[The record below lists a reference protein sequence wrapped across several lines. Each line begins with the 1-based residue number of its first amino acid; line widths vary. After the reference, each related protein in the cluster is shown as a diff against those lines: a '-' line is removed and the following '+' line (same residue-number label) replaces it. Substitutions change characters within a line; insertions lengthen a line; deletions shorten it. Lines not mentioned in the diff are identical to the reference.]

1 MVIEVCLHRAR
12 NWRATGLGRARARV
26 RRTAPL
32 GLHLA
37 AAALLMCLCALGA
50 GRAALAE
57 SATLIGVPS
66 GCRIEEGQDPF
77 IGQEGPC
84 QGKLVLSNQTFMSVG
99 SDYDFYKRGG
109 NGDYAV
115 KFDGRYYGMGD
126 WYTGNITDMSFYF
139 WQAPK
144 DVFEQVDHVL
154 GGTPIDFSIDEWD
167 TQNVVNMR
175 GMFFDAKTPGDDMS
189 NWDLSSLKHISIMFS
204 GAYNFNASLHT
215 WDVSNISDFSS
226 VFVGASSF
234 NSDISGWDVSNA
246 TSMAAMFSGAKSFQ
260 GDLSDWDVS
269 NVTNMYNMFGEA
281 ESFNSDIGGWDVGKV
296 EDMDYMFHKASS
308 FNRDLSGWE
317 VRMLDEEPS
326 YFDRET
332 GSFWTSSEKP
342 DWDRWVGVGQ
352 PAPVVVKLLPQHAA
366 SSVTPGS
373 DLFLFFDRE
382 VEANAGTIS
391 IVDGFSGEVFAA
403 FDVNSDQVVVN
414 GDEVK
419 IIPPRDFSPGRT
431 YMVLFDEGTFQGTT
445 GKDVAAFVEG
455 DWPDTEGDW
464 HFAILAEGCVVDLET
479 QESFVGQVE
488 PCVNKL
494 VISPEDFY
502 AVGSRHVGG
511 DESYSHQLIAL
522 DATPTSYGPNAWYV
536 GNITDMSNY
545 FRGYTRPSHMV
556 DKWDVSNVSDM
567 SYMFAENTQLV
578 TDFYNWDVSSVTN
591 MEGMFYKTTWI
602 HLAEL
607 AHPWLG
613 DSYWDTSS
621 LENTSKMFYEAI
633 DFNQDIAR
641 WDMSGVTDTSQMFYG
656 ATSYNQ
662 DLSPW
667 DTSQVTNMSEM
678 FRGASAFD
686 QDLSEW
692 DLDEVTDM
700 SGMFQEASA
709 FNSDIGDWYLGEVTN
724 MENMFQDASAF
735 DQDISTWDVS
745 QISSEPAGFDTNTS
759 QEWTEEEKPR
769 WGTSGDKIPP
779 VLLLHSPVD
788 DATNAEVDAEFALF
802 FSETVVAGQGAVR
815 IYEASGDQVE
825 AIDVS
830 SDAAEFSGSSLIFNL
845 SAPLAY
851 QTDYYVL
858 IDEAAIED
866 VDRNAFAGISDPE
879 AWTFTTGQDTDA
891 PTLVS
896 TVPADGASEVDID
909 AELTLT
915 FSEEVQAGVGSIDL
929 YDTATNTLMQSLAVD
944 GAQVTFA
951 GASLTLSP
959 SSFLTYQTDY
969 SVVIP
974 DAAIVDASPNR
985 NAFAGL
991 SGASDA
997 TSWRFTTEDAP
1008 ISAANSSVE
1017 ADPSDAVP
1025 VTGSSTIWVTLRDNE
1040 GHVVGGLASLISGS
1054 TSHSEA
1060 SLGTFAEQADAV
1072 GVYSATLTST
1082 AAGAVEVTLAV
1093 GDITLDATAT
1103 VNFTSVPD
1111 APSDFVVIPGDGV
1124 LDLSWTAPFDGGAE
1138 IEGYEYSL
1146 NEGGDYMATG
1156 STATRASVSVANG
1169 VPYAV
1174 TVRAVSAQGASAD
1187 AAVVSVPSVTVRSDA
1202 SSPVESSFIVE
1213 VVFSEGVSGFS
1224 SSDLRL
1230 SNAFVGPITG
1240 SDGDEVYSFEVRAIA
1255 EGEVA
1260 VGLVANAAVNA
1271 DGWGNTASD
1280 LLSRT
1285 YDLSGP
1291 VFDQDGVD
1299 SEGYLAFSVAENTT
1313 SVFATVSADDAH
1325 GPVTYA
1331 LGGGDDAAHFAI
1343 TQTGELSFDLD
1354 GGGDFEDP
1362 ADADGDNI
1370 YTFEVLALDGA
1381 SPANSTAQNVK
1392 VTVTNVFEG
1401 EEGSVVTIEQ
1411 EDGGTSV
1418 DVSAQGLEIPEG
1430 ETEELIL
1437 TLVEQPQATVQVDVA
1452 SNDAAVALIR
1462 VGEGGQSFDADATTL
1477 RFEPATW
1484 DTPQVLTFV
1493 AVARDDLADHATT
1506 IALDFS
1512 GSSDA
1517 DYASVGTTDF
1527 GVTSINTT
1535 EPGIEVSGAGEV
1547 LQLDEGESGT
1557 FAVWLTAIPSQELT
1571 LSVGSDNEGVA
1582 TVDLAS
1588 LTFDADNWD
1597 QAQTVTVTGVDHSAL
1612 SDQATEIRIA
1622 APNGTEFAGVEA
1634 RKTIQVTNTTAPTL
1648 DVTYPGSEQGENLS
1662 VEEGSSTSFEFALA
1676 GEPTDAV
1683 TVKLALVDTDAIT
1696 VAAEDQGDTLVF
1708 EPGDW
1713 DQPQTVTVTGVEDH
1727 NSVSEAG
1734 LAVTLVASGGG
1745 YAAGVDDVTVLVD
1758 VIDTDTPELAVSLSS
1773 ITVAEGGTARFD
1785 VRLMTAPSGDV
1796 TVTLTSEDVE
1806 AVGLS
1811 AATGLVQDDGSL
1823 DLTFAPEDWG
1833 DAQEVIVTGLE
1844 DADTRDESQIEVQ
1857 ISAKGQE
1864 YEGVTEEGVSV
1875 SVMDDDAAAL
1885 AVSTYELNL
1894 SEGFSDS
1901 FAVVLLTEPSGDV
1914 TVTLAPEDVGA
1925 IGLSGTTGSLQQDG
1939 SLVLTFARQ
1948 TWDVAQEVTVTGV
1961 VDGDTQNESTSI
1973 SLSAAGQEYDGLT
1986 AGPIEVSVEDASSL
2000 GFIISE
2006 TDLSL
2011 TVAENSTTTLTLAL
2025 ATQPISDVE
2034 VGLRVSDAGA
2044 IWVAALA
2051 TGADRLTFTS
2061 TTWSTPQTIEVTGLD
2076 DDDALDETGLDLYFE
2091 ATGAEYEGFSETLKV
2106 DVDDD
2111 DSVGLSVSETSLV
2124 LDEDEEGAFTLA
2136 LTSRPS
2142 ADVTV
2147 KITPGT
2153 STVASPINLDDDD
2166 TVTFTPDEWSEQKTI
2181 KVKAGVDNNLEQNRT
2196 VLTLAIEGSEDADYS
2211 GLGPSYLTVT
2221 VSDTTVPEILVDA
2234 SGLSLTEGGTG
2245 TFFVS
2250 LNAEPAD
2257 EVSVDLVS
2265 TNTSFAIVETAR
2277 LVFDNSDWFEP
2288 QTVTLSAPDD
2298 DNFIHDDALIRLSAS
2313 GSGFDAA
2320 LDVELPVTVIDS
2332 SEVNVQ
2338 VSETSLS
2345 LLEGEGG
2352 SLFLSLG
2359 REPTAD
2365 VVLNL
2370 SGEDASL
2377 VTLSP
2382 SEVTFTTADWAESKE
2397 VEVRAVDNDD
2407 LGDGEVSLTLS
2418 SASSADSDY
2427 AGLDDQEIVVT
2438 IRDDETVALVTD
2450 VSVLTVAEGEVGS
2463 FALQLSAR
2471 PTSDVSI
2478 LLGTVDTSV
2487 LTVSPTEVSIA
2498 VANWDQPHTVNVTAA
2513 AGSISEDTVV
2523 AVNFVA
2529 LTAEFAGVA
2538 HSIEVT
2544 VSNQSAQAQDTGA
2557 LVSSMATSGV
2567 MGTQMGNAI
2576 NDAVAGGVRGG
2587 SGSLGAVA
2595 GGSYDGSQGSYDP
2608 EAYNRLHVLSA
2619 RQSDTGFTLVDW
2631 FSVGLSQASL
2641 DAELAGDG
2649 SFAYALIGKE
2659 LTKTRGGVSGVL
2671 YGAETSS
2678 WDYEDETDVDRTG
2691 FSVGYY
2697 TARQSGGLTFSGSA
2711 IWTLSLNDF
2720 VSNSGA
2726 TGDAQSSRWIFK
2738 GGVSGERAMGRRGA
2752 KLKPYM
2758 DLMYATETL
2767 GAFDFSDGTSSQE
2780 STANLGRLG
2789 LGLEYATAPSA
2800 SGSRLLVRG
2809 ELSQVFGS
2817 DDITLSDGT
2826 VYSPNEDAVGSV
2838 TFGWLTR
2845 PGTDTTAQIELTFGE
2860 LGNDEAE
2867 EIRLDGTVDRRF

>member
-1 MVIEVCLHRAR
+1 MGVAR
-12 NWRATGLGRARARV
+12 SRSGLIFGSTASPLWAAFGAWRALFAFVIAASLLSLAVSAKADVVPEECYVSPNGESYEGTSGECRGMLVISQNDFDSVNYANI
-26 RRTAPL
+26 RT
-32 GLHLA
+32 
-37 AAALLMCLCALGA
+37 LL
-50 GRAALAE
+50 E
-57 SATLIGVPS
+57 PEDYYI
-66 GCRIEEGQDPF
+66 F
-77 IGQEGPC
+77 I
-84 QGKLVLSNQTFMSVG
+84 T
-99 SDYDFYKRGG
+99 DD
-109 NGDYAV
+109 GD
-115 KFDGRYYGMGD
+115 RYPVD
-126 WYTGNITDMSFYF
+126 RWYTS
-139 WQAPK
+139 
-144 DVFEQVDHVL
+144 
-154 GGTPIDFSIDEWD
+154 
-167 TQNVVNMR
+167 NVTNMEH
-175 GMFFDAKTPGDDMS
+175 F
-189 NWDLSSLKHISIMFS
+189 FS
-204 GAYNFNASLHT
+204 GAWLDVAET
-215 WDVSNISDFSS
+215 VDVSSWDTSNVTNMRYMFSELEDW
-226 VFVGASSF
+226 VP
-234 NSDISGWDVSNA
+234 DISGWDVSNVKTMEGMFYS
-246 TSMAAMFSGAKSFQ
+246 TSGVKEFGI
-260 GDLSDWDVS
+260 GDWDVS
-269 NVTNMYNMFGEA
+269 SVTNM
-281 ESFNSDIGGWDVGKV
+281 SR
-296 EDMDYMFHKASS
+296 MFHEASD
-308 FNRDLSGWE
+308 FNEPLKNWNVSQVTNMDLMFYEATTFNQDISGWR
-317 VRMLDEEPS
+317 VRKINEEPK
-326 YFDRET
+326 Y
-332 GSFWTSSEKP
+332 
-342 DWDRWVGVGQ
+342 
-352 PAPVVVKLLPQHAA
+352 
-366 SSVTPGS
+366 
-373 DLFLFFDRE
+373 
-382 VEANAGTIS
+382 
-391 IVDGFSGEVFAA
+391 
-403 FDVNSDQVVVN
+403 
-414 GDEVK
+414 
-419 IIPPRDFSPGRT
+419 
-431 YMVLFDEGTFQGTT
+431 FDEGARYWRSYKKPKWDTYTEEGFFPVIQELDPENNSSFPVENSELRITFDKEVRLGQGHIKLYNKFGDLVDSIDVRSGQVIVDDAEAEVTLSSNLEDGQVYHVLIDEGAFQDTTSFHNDFQGILTDSVWKFT
-445 GKDVAAFVEG
+445 VAQDIDPAVAAQC
-455 DWPDTEGDW
+455 
-464 HFAILAEGCVVDLET
+464 AIDPNNPV
-479 QESFVGQVE
+479 SYVGSVE
-488 PCVNKL
+488 PCYNKL
-494 VISPEDFY
+494 VITPEDFNS
-502 AVGSRHVGG
+502 VGSRHVGG
-511 DESYSHQLIAL
+511 DESYYFYQTIGVDGSL
-522 DATPTSYGPNAWYV
+522 SGRGPANWYT

-545 FRGYTRPSHMV
+545 FRGYTEPSHLV
-556 DKWDVSNVSDM
+556 DKWDVSNVTDM
-567 SYMFAENTQLV
+567 SYMFAENTQIT
-578 TDFYNWDVSSVTN
+578 TDFYEWDVSSVTN
-591 MEGMFYKTTWI
+591 MEGMFYKTNWI
-602 HLAEL
+602 DHAEL

-621 LENTSKMFYEAI
+621 LKNASKMFYGTRN
-633 DFNQDIAR
+633 FNQDIAR
-641 WDMSGVTDTSQMFYG
+641 WDMSGVTDTSGMFYG
-656 ATSYNQ
+656 ARDFNQ
-662 DLSPW
+662 DLSRW
-667 DTSQVTNMSEM
+667 DMGNVRNASEM
-678 FRGASAFD
+678 FRDAAAFD
-686 QDLSEW
+686 QDLSQW
-692 DLDEVTDM
+692 DVSKVQDMKGMFRKTSKFNSELGDWDVGNVTDM
-700 SGMFQEASA
+700 RHMFR
-709 FNSDIGDWYLGEVTN
+709 
-724 MENMFQDASAF
+724 DATGF
-735 DQDISTWDVS
+735 DQDISTWNVS
-745 QISSEPAGFDTNTS
+745 QISSEPNRFDRNTS
-759 QEWTEEEKPR
+759 EDWIDEEKPI
-769 WGTSGDKIPP
+769 WGTFGDQVPPELTLLIPSSGAND
-779 VLLLHSPVD
+779 VELS
-788 DATNAEVDAEFALF
+788 AALMLYF
-802 FSETVVAGQGAVR
+802 DEDVMAGQGAIR
-815 IYEASGDQVE
+815 LYEASGTLVE
-825 AIDVS
+825 TNYLPNEAV
-830 SDAAEFSGSSLIFNL
+830 EFDGSSVALTP
-845 SAPLAY
+845 SDPLAY

-858 IDEAAIED
+858 IDPIAIQD
-866 VDRNAFAGISDPE
+866 LSRNTFTGFSDPE

-909 AELTLT
+909 AQLTLT
-915 FSEEVQAGVGSIDL
+915 FSEEVQAGEGTVDL
-929 YDTATNTLMQSLAVD
+929 YDWATNTLMQSLAVD

-959 SSFLTYQTDY
+959 SSSLTYQTEY

-974 DAAIVDASPNR
+974 DGAIVDASPNR

-991 SGASDA
+991 SDA
-997 TSWRFTTEDAP
+997 TSWRFTTGEAP
-1008 ISAANSSVE
+1008 VSASDSSVE
-1017 ADPSDAVP
+1017 ADPSDEVP
-1025 VTGSSTIWVTLRDNE
+1025 VGGSSTIWVTLRDVE
-1040 GHVVGGLASLISGS
+1040 GHVVGGLASLISGT

-1103 VNFTSVPD
+1103 VNFITIPD
-1111 APSDFVVIPGDGV
+1111 APSDFVVTPGDGV
-1124 LDLSWTAPFDGGAE
+1124 LDLSWTAPFDGGSE
-1138 IEGYEYSL
+1138 IEGYEYKL
-1146 NEGGDYMATG
+1146 NEGDYTATG

-1230 SNAFVGPITG
+1230 SNATVGAITG
-1240 SDGDEVYSFEVRAIA
+1240 SDGDEAYSFEVRAIA

-1331 LGGGDDAAHFAI
+1331 MGGGDDGLHFAI
-1343 TQTGELSFDLD
+1343 TQTGELSFALN

-1418 DVSAQGLEIPEG
+1418 DVSAQGLEILEG
-1430 ETEELIL
+1430 ETEELML

-1634 RKTIQVTNTTAPTL
+1634 RKTIQITNTTAPTL
-1648 DVTYPGSEQGENLS
+1648 DVSYPGSEQGENLS

-1875 SVMDDDAAAL
+1875 SVVDDDAAAL

-1948 TWDVAQEVTVTGV
+1948 TWDAPQEVTVTGV

-1973 SLSAAGQEYDGLT
+1973 SLSAAGEEYDGLT
-1986 AGPIEVSVEDASSL
+1986 AGPIEVSVTDTSVQGL
-2000 GFIISE
+2000 VISDD
-2006 TDLSL
+2006 DLFL
-2011 TVAENSTTTLTLAL
+2011 TVNEGAQSTFTLAL
-2025 ATQPISDVE
+2025 ATQPSSPVTVKVTSDDLGE
-2034 VGLRVSDAGA
+2034 ASL
-2044 IWVAALA
+2044 AAE
-2051 TGADRLTFTS
+2051 TGDLQDDGSLDLTFTS
-2061 TTWSTPQTIEVTGLD
+2061 ATWSTPQTVAVTGVED
-2076 DDDALDETGLDLYFE
+2076 DDVSAEVDVRLTLLAS
-2091 ATGAEYEGFSETLKV
+2091 GAEYEGLSEALSVQVV
-2106 DVDDD
+2106 DNDQ
-2111 DSVGLSVSETSLV
+2111 VGLYLSETSLW
-2124 LDEDEEGAFTLA
+2124 LDEGEEGQFILA
-2136 LTSRPS
+2136 LTSKPTHDVEVRITSGTSSVASSTVDTFFFTPETWS
-2142 ADVTV
+2142 DAQSVTV
-2147 KITPGT
+2147 R
-2153 STVASPINLDDDD
+2153 
-2166 TVTFTPDEWSEQKTI
+2166 
-2181 KVKAGVDNNLEQNRT
+2181 AGVDNNLERNRT
-2196 VLTLAIEGSEDADYS
+2196 TLTVVVEGTEDEDYS
-2211 GLGPSYLTVT
+2211 ELSPSYVTVT
-2221 VSDTTVPEILVDA
+2221 VTDTTVPEILVDT
-2234 SGLSLTEGGTG
+2234 SSLSLTEGGTG

-2257 EVSVDLVS
+2257 EVSVELVS
-2265 TNTSFAIVETAR
+2265 TNTSVATVGAAR
-2277 LVFDNSDWFEP
+2277 LNFNNADWFEP
-2288 QTVTLSAPDD
+2288 QTVMVTGASPGEAS
-2298 DNFIHDDALIRLSAS
+2298 IRLEAS
-2313 GSGFDAA
+2313 GSRFDTADQVEVLASVVAA
-2320 LDVELPVTVIDS
+2320 EGVGATVEAAAAGLIVSESNLPIVEGATGVLSLALSHAPADTVTLDLAVGDANLVSVEPAQLTFTESNWS
-2332 SEVNVQ
+2332 SVREVRVRAADNSDLGSHEVN
-2338 VSETSLS
+2338 
-2345 LLEGEGG
+2345 
-2352 SLFLSLG
+2352 
-2359 REPTAD
+2359 
-2365 VVLNL
+2365 
-2370 SGEDASL
+2370 
-2377 VTLSP
+2377 
-2382 SEVTFTTADWAESKE
+2382 
-2397 VEVRAVDNDD
+2397 
-2407 LGDGEVSLTLS
+2407 LTLS
-2418 SASSADSDY
+2418 SAASADSAY
-2427 AGLDDQEIVVT
+2427 AALEDQAVNLSILDDDAAVLVPSVSTLTLIEGAQATFDLALGARPSEDVT
-2438 IRDDETVALVTD
+2438 VTFGSAD
-2450 VSVLTVAEGEVGS
+2450 ARLLTVEPA
-2463 FALQLSAR
+2463 QLR
-2471 PTSDVSI
+2471 F
-2478 LLGTVDTSV
+2478 
-2487 LTVSPTEVSIA
+2487 A
-2498 VANWDQPHTVNVTAA
+2498 VADWDQVQTVTLTSLRTTELGLTDLEETKVTLMAM
-2513 AGSISEDTVV
+2513 G
-2523 AVNFVA
+2523 
-2529 LTAEFAGVA
+2529 AEFEGGSAAVQVLIEGVPD
-2538 HSIEVT
+2538 HSE
-2544 VSNQSAQAQDTGA
+2544 DTGA
-2557 LVSSMATSGV
+2557 LVSSLATSGV

-2576 NDAVAGGVRGG
+2576 NDAVAGGISGG

-2608 EAYNRLHVLSA
+2608 EAYNRLHVMSA

-2809 ELSQVFGS
+2809 ELSQVFGP